1 MIAALAIIWL
11 ATGLATACLFGAC
24 AAAGRGEVQGVPA

>member
-1 MIAALAIIWL
+1 MIAALAITWL

-24 AAAGRGEVQGVPA
+24 AAAGRGELRELPA